1 MSSLKRAMEAAQQR
15 KTAGIGDGEGIVM
28 AESELQ
34 DRAIFS
40 GFDIEYEE
48 LVATS
53 VAVAEMYSRAAYN
66 LGIGPL
72 FTSAWC
78 DGLLTGLL
86 LASLPP
92 TTSDAGARDGT
103 GTEGAE

>member
-1 MSSLKRAMEAAQQR
+1 MKAAEQR
-15 KTAGIGDGEGIVM
+15 KLASIGDERGVIL
-28 AESELQ
+28 ADSELQ

-40 GFDIEYEE
+40 GFDIDYNE

-53 VAVAEMYSRAAYN
+53 TNVADHFSQAAYVFG
-66 LGIGPL
+66 LRAL

-92 TTSDAGARDGT
+92 TPAGGAN
-103 GTEGAE
+103 EGAPPEGE